1 MPVILKSVQ
10 KGVALAAAILF
21 VICLILSILQ
31 LFADISDELII
42 AASVLVLG
50 ISAYASAYIS
60 TQICRTK
67 GLIQGVLCGVSV
79 FLLTLLVSLLAHE
92 FSFTDLTVV
101 KAIAC
106 LIAGAVG
113 GIMGVNTKKTNLK
126 RWWH

>member
-1 MPVILKSVQ
+1 MPEILKSVQ
-10 KGVALAAAILF
+10 KGVASAAAILLG
-21 VICLILSILQ
+21 ICLILSILQ
-31 LFADISDELII
+31 IFADISDGLLS
-42 AASVLVLG
+42 AVSVLVLG
-50 ISAYASAYIS
+50 ISSYSAAYIS
-60 TQICRTK
+60 TQICRSK
-67 GLIQGVLCGVSV
+67 GLLQGILCGVTV

-106 LIAGAVG
+106 LIAGVVG